1 MAYSAHKTITSIVT
15 GEELKEAFSRLGVTS
30 GMVVEVH
37 SSLSA
42 LDYVVGGAQ
51 TLNDVLIDLISYEG
65 TIVMPLQD
73 VDNTDPSGWKSPR
86 AEHSLHQMIRDA
98 LPAYHRKE
106 SDSRKMGA
114 VADNFRRREGVV
126 TSFSPSSAYG
136 AWGKY
141 ARIICERQP
150 LHFPLGE
157 ASPTSHLYDLDGYVL
172 LIGVGY
178 ESATVLHLAEYRT
191 DCRPIK
197 INGSKVSTPEGDKWV
212 RYLDLDIDSSSFTK
226 VRQRMA
232 AKNMIRET
240 NLGGCHIQFFS
251 AVNAIDEA
259 EKMFEQSVYELYR

>member
-191 DCRPIK
+191 MARGIIIRAGAVEMQGK
-197 INGSKVSTPEGDKWV
+197 RVYKK
-212 RYLDLDIDSSSFTK
+212 YLDLDIDSECFAEYADEMEQKIPVSVVKIHDCECRLFK
-226 VRQRMA
+226 VRD
-232 AKNMIRET
+232 
-240 NLGGCHIQFFS
+240 
-251 AVNAIDEA
+251 AVDFLCM
-259 EKMFEQSVYELYR
+259 KLKGKRYEE